1 MQNVIFITDIF
12 IFNVPAE
19 PQINAGTITLLLKK
33 RKGNHMNIVFMNG
46 GLGNQTFQYIYL
58 RYLELQTGQPCIIDD
73 SPFWGSDV
81 PHNGYELE
89 KVFHI
94 HHQRMSELFDA
105 DVWNYM
111 VSQRNSVAGI
121 AQELS
126 DGGMPLCMV
135 YDTPNYRFN
144 GTAYWAENIPDHAL
158 DHFQNIYYHGYWL
171 GNRYYIDFENII
183 RKELVFPLLVT
194 NQNAMQY
201 LIQVKN
207 SVCPVCIH
215 IRRGDMVA
223 CGWCPEPEYY
233 ADSIG
238 TFSAAHPHA
247 DFFLFSDDPDWCI
260 AHQKELGLNALHE
273 HVHYITGNTSENSW
287 MDLSIMSN
295 CHYFIVGRSSFSL
308 LAWML
313 CDFPEK
319 ELITSWQI

>member
-111 VSQRNSVAGI
+111 VSQRNSVAGYGPGL
-121 AQELS
+121 AA
-126 DGGMPLCMV
+126 PLF
-135 YDTPNYRFN
+135 DLGYR
-144 GTAYWAENIPDHAL
+144 DS
-158 DHFQNIYYHGYWL
+158 
-171 GNRYYIDFENII
+171 RV
-183 RKELVFPLLVT
+183 R
-194 NQNAMQY
+194 
-201 LIQVKN
+201 
-207 SVCPVCIH
+207 
-215 IRRGDMVA
+215 
-223 CGWCPEPEYY
+223 Y
-233 ADSIG
+233 AD
-238 TFSAAHPHA
+238 FVPHY
-247 DFFLFSDDPDWCI
+247 DR
-260 AHQKELGLNALHE
+260 GLCKWHWLYGSVPYCNH
-273 HVHYITGNTSENSW
+273 
-287 MDLSIMSN
+287 
-295 CHYFIVGRSSFSL
+295 
-308 LAWML
+308 
-313 CDFPEK
+313 
-319 ELITSWQI
+319 